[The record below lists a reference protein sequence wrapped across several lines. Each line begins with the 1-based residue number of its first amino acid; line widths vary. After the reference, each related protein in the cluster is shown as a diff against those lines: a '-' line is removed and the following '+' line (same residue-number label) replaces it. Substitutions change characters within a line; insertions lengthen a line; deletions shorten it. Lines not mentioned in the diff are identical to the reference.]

1 MFKKIS
7 LFFLLL
13 NVFIISAQNEVKGI
27 VIDQSTNSPII
38 GATVVI
44 KNLTRGTTTDFDG
57 NFTLTNVPEGS
68 TLIFSYLGFVTQELV
83 LSSNEIIS
91 ISLKPSISELSEV
104 VLVGYGAQAK
114 KEVTG
119 AVSVIDEVKIQKLNP
134 TRVEQAMQGQIP
146 GVNVTSGS
154 GSPGSGLNIRIRGV
168 STNGNNNPLILVDGN
183 VIEDLS
189 VINPNDIKSINIL
202 KDATAGIYGVRAA
215 NGVILIETK
224 TGKKDTPLNFSFD
237 AYYGLQQ
244 TSKKLD
250 LLGPTEYA
258 KMVNDASTAANRDPE
273 FVLYPETGTDWQD
286 EVFSIAPIV
295 D

>member
-114 KEVTG
+114 K
-119 AVSVIDEVKIQKLNP
+119 K
-134 TRVEQAMQGQIP
+134 
-146 GVNVTSGS
+146 
-154 GSPGSGLNIRIRGV
+154 
-168 STNGNNNPLILVDGN
+168 
-183 VIEDLS
+183 
-189 VINPNDIKSINIL
+189 
-202 KDATAGIYGVRAA
+202 
-215 NGVILIETK
+215 
-224 TGKKDTPLNFSFD
+224 
-237 AYYGLQQ
+237 
-244 TSKKLD
+244 
-250 LLGPTEYA
+250 
-258 KMVNDASTAANRDPE
+258 
-273 FVLYPETGTDWQD
+273 
-286 EVFSIAPIV
+286 
-295 D
+295 